1 MQIAVKIPSRT
12 RNKDQ
17 TAERKQE
24 NVYSFR
30 DLMPLVR
37 LLRFYRHPSKSC
49 FRSFLAFS
57 AYERTSSLVTSAA
70 LSLCVHYSLCH
81 FLFGSFIF
89 LFFFI
94 FSFFFFCCRQG
105 KMRNA
110 PGKFVIIAKERT
122 RVSLCAWNATR
133 GGISTRRA
141 LVKFHA
147 RKFRSSCVQ
156 VKLKSHRVSMS
167 KRLPVCR

>member
-1 MQIAVKIPSRT
+1 MQIVVKIPSRT

-30 DLMPLVR
+30 DLRAHYALVR
-37 LLRFYRHPSKSC
+37 LLRFYRRPSKSC

-57 AYERTSSLVTSAA
+57 ARERTSSLVTSAA
-70 LSLCVHYSLCH
+70 LSLCVCHSLCH
-81 FLFGSFIF
+81 FPFGSFVFRFFF
-89 LFFFI
+89 LFFFY
-94 FSFFFFCCRQG
+94 CRQR
-105 KMRNA
+105 KTRNA
-110 PGKFVIIAKERT
+110 PGKFAIIAKERT

-133 GGISTRRA
+133 GGIWTRRA

-147 RKFRSSCVQ
+147 RKFRSSCGQ

-167 KRLPVCR
+167 KRLPVRR

>member
-12 RNKDQ
+12 RNEDQ

-24 NVYSFR
+24 NVYSFG

-37 LLRFYRHPSKSC
+37 LLRFYRHPSNSC

-57 AYERTSSLVTSAA
+57 ACERTSSLVMSAV
-70 LSLCVHYSLCH
+70 LSLCVYHSLCH
-81 FLFGSFIF
+81 FLFGSFDF
-89 LFFFI
+89 LFFF
-94 FSFFFFCCRQG
+94 FFFFFCCRRG

-110 PGKFVIIAKERT
+110 PGKFVIIAKERA

-133 GGISTRRA
+133 GGISTRLA

-156 VKLKSHRVSMS
+156 IKLKSHRVFMS